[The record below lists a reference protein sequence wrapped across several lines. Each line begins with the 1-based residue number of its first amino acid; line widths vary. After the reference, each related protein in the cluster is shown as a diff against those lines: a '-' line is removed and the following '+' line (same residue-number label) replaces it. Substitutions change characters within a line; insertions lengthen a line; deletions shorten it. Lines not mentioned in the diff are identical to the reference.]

1 MKRDDHLALA
11 AYLMS
16 LNPQVWARRGL
27 RTAFY
32 AGSVLPDSNP
42 ATYLRGVT
50 RAGRPAGH
58 DRAYS
63 YPLILRLLSG
73 LLRTGVTDARQAYR
87 MGALMHYLADALT
100 YPHTA
105 MFRGGVPDHN
115 RFERALHRAFPEALR
130 RAESRMPPLSDPFR
144 TLAVELAEN
153 APVSV
158 SPAENADKI
167 IALCSAVWR
176 SVFQENAGKSLFSN
190 KKS

>member
-16 LNPQVWARRGL
+16 LNPQVWERRGL

-73 LLRTGVTDARQAYR
+73 LLRTGVTDARQA
-87 MGALMHYLADALT
+87 
-100 YPHTA
+100 
-105 MFRGGVPDHN
+105 
-115 RFERALHRAFPEALR
+115 
-130 RAESRMPPLSDPFR
+130 
-144 TLAVELAEN
+144 
-153 APVSV
+153 
-158 SPAENADKI
+158 
-167 IALCSAVWR
+167 
-176 SVFQENAGKSLFSN
+176 
-190 KKS
+190 

>member
-1 MKRDDHLALA
+1 
-11 AYLMS
+11 
-16 LNPQVWARRGL
+16 
-27 RTAFY
+27 
-32 AGSVLPDSNP
+32 
-42 ATYLRGVT
+42 
-50 RAGRPAGH
+50 
-58 DRAYS
+58 
-63 YPLILRLLSG
+63 
-73 LLRTGVTDARQAYR
+73 

-144 TLAVELAEN
+144 MLAGELAEN

-176 SVFQENAGKSLFSN
+176 SVFQEND
-190 KKS
+190 